1 MQRLGGAV
9 AVFAACELLMVAAI
23 FVFAYPMERWVNKP
37 HFSAG
42 QSALSYLLLGFVTFL
57 ISAVFFILTIDN
69 YEAFGYLPTY
79 VLAGTVLG
87 TYTASVGRLI
97 YVSLPKFER
106 ITQRLSIA
114 IYLLMA
120 IGIVILTQ
128 NLLLV

>member
-1 MQRLGGAV
+1 MAL
-9 AVFAACELLMVAAI
+9 FAACELLMVAAI

-57 ISAVFFILTIDN
+57 ISAVFFIFTIGN
-69 YEAFGYLPTY
+69 YETFGWLPAY
-79 VLAGTVLG
+79 VMVGIVLG

-97 YVSLPKFER
+97 YGVLPKFER

-128 NLLLV
+128 NFLLV